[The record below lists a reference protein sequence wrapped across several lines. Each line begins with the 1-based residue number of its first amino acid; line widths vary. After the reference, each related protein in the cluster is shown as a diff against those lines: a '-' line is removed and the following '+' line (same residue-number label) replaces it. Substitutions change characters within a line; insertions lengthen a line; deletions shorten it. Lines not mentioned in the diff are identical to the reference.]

1 MTNKL
6 WYMNTETGVLTD
18 SHAIAIMWFNRK
30 VTLNLMQVRNGEWV
44 KRGSWEW

>member
-18 SHAIAIMWFNRK
+18 SHAIAMSWFIDGAT
-30 VTLNLMQVRNGEWV
+30 VFLMQVRNGEWV
-44 KRGSWEW
+44 KRGSWER